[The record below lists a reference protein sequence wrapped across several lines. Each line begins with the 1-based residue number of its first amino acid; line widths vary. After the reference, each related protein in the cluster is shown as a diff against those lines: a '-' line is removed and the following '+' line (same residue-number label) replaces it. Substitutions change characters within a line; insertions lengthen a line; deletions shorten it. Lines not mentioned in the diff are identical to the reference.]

1 MAEHATGTVGT
12 IGTAGTVT
20 FLFADVQD
28 STMLWER
35 DPTAMR
41 AAHSGYEEI
50 LQGAI
55 DANGGY
61 AHQMIGNSSQ
71 AAFPTAAQ
79 AVQAAVDAQL
89 LLFTE
94 QWPSSIGDFQVGMA
108 LHTGVI
114 VEGTG
119 GYSGPTHNRATGLL
133 SAGHGGQVL
142 LYTATQELVRDH
154 LTQLRPTDLPGVQ
167 LLDLG
172 EHRLRNLT
180 RPERIF
186 QLVVPGL
193 PAHFP
198 ALRTMDSLPNNLP
211 RLSTLLVGREKQIS
225 DVITLLRR
233 SDVSLVT
240 LTGPAGTGKT
250 RLSLEIGAQ
259 MLEEQKDGVWFVEL
273 ATLSPDEHKLVPSSI
288 AETLRLREAPG
299 QAVIETL
306 KEYLKDKQMLLV
318 LDNFEQVTQAASQ
331 VSSLLKAAPR
341 LKVLVSSRIA
351 LRVYGERGYR
361 VPPLSVPDRKR
372 LQEHKRDSHLDR
384 SFAGSGPA
392 QQVGQQVTQEAARQV
407 EQYTRYEAVRL
418 FVERAQAVK
427 ADFVITAEN
436 APDIASIC
444 ARLDGLPLAIELAAA
459 RTRLFTPQ
467 ALLGRLSDRLK
478 ILTGGARDLPARQQT
493 MRGAIEWSYDLLSEE
508 EKQLFRRLAIF
519 NGGRTLEAIETVCG
533 TWLTVDSSGLRGDD
547 QLPTTDDGNHQPAT
561 RNSHPY
567 IDVLEGVQSLLDKSM
582 LVEREGRV
590 GETRYWMLETIHDYA
605 REKLQESGEAEPLQ
619 REHAL
624 YFMRL
629 AEDAEPHLTGKKQQ
643 EWLDRLEDD
652 YDNIRAALE
661 WANEQA
667 RAGET
672 GEVSAIGN
680 REKGGVEAAQAVARG
695 PEGTQL
701 MAGEVG
707 LRIGGAI
714 WRFWLVRGLSTEGR
728 EQLERAISIPEA
740 SEAPLQG
747 RLLGT
752 LRASSTR
759 SRIKA
764 LNGAGVL
771 AERQGD
777 YSSARSLTEAAL
789 DLGREVGDKH
799 SMAFSLNNLGNVAK
813 EQGDYPAARAL
824 YEQSLALRRELGD
837 KGGMSASLNNLGNI
851 VKEQRD
857 YPAARALYEQS
868 LVLKRELGD
877 KGGMSASLN
886 NLGAVAKEQGDYP
899 AARTLYEQSL
909 ALRRELGDKWG
920 ITLSLSNLGAVAQ
933 EQGDYQ
939 AARALYEESLV
950 LKRELG
956 DRKGIAECLV
966 GLGGVAVGV
975 GQVGRGAMLLGAV
988 EGMLQGMSAVLDRE
1002 DLLPYER
1009 SVQQARAL
1017 LREEEFEQA
1026 WQDGRAMSVEAAI
1039 EYALQPS
1046 AREPA
1051 RIDADEFRVE
1061 RYRQVEELH
1070 IEINQAKKAGQVE
1083 AITGTEYFK
1092 ELQARARVMLIER
1105 KERVASNNKET
1116 GA

>member
-1 MAEHATGTVGT
+1 M
-12 IGTAGTVT
+12 
-20 FLFADVQD
+20 
-28 STMLWER
+28 
-35 DPTAMR
+35 
-41 AAHSGYEEI
+41 
-50 LQGAI
+50 
-55 DANGGY
+55 
-61 AHQMIGNSSQ
+61 
-71 AAFPTAAQ
+71 
-79 AVQAAVDAQL
+79 
-89 LLFTE
+89 
-94 QWPSSIGDFQVGMA
+94 
-108 LHTGVI
+108 
-114 VEGTG
+114 
-119 GYSGPTHNRATGLL
+119 
-133 SAGHGGQVL
+133 
-142 LYTATQELVRDH
+142 
-154 LTQLRPTDLPGVQ
+154 
-167 LLDLG
+167 
-172 EHRLRNLT
+172 
-180 RPERIF
+180 
-186 QLVVPGL
+186 
-193 PAHFP
+193 
-198 ALRTMDSLPNNLP
+198 
-211 RLSTLLVGREKQIS
+211 
-225 DVITLLRR
+225 
-233 SDVSLVT
+233 
-240 LTGPAGTGKT
+240 
-250 RLSLEIGAQ
+250 
-259 MLEEQKDGVWFVEL
+259 
-273 ATLSPDEHKLVPSSI
+273 
-288 AETLRLREAPG
+288 
-299 QAVIETL
+299 
-306 KEYLKDKQMLLV
+306 
-318 LDNFEQVTQAASQ
+318 
-331 VSSLLKAAPR
+331 
-341 LKVLVSSRIA
+341 
-351 LRVYGERGYR
+351 
-361 VPPLSVPDRKR
+361 
-372 LQEHKRDSHLDR
+372 
-384 SFAGSGPA
+384 
-392 QQVGQQVTQEAARQV
+392 
-407 EQYTRYEAVRL
+407 
-418 FVERAQAVK
+418 ERAQAVK

-493 MRGAIEWSYDLLSEE
+493 MRGAIEWSYDLLSEG

-533 TWLTVDSSGLRGDD
+533 MRNEEFGMRNKTEQSNIPHSEFLIPQSYDVVD
-547 QLPTTDDGNHQPAT
+547 
-561 RNSHPY
+561 
-567 IDVLEGVQSLLDKSM
+567 IVESLLDKSM
-582 LVEREGRV
+582 LVEREGRD

-605 REKLQESGEAEPLQ
+605 REKLQESGEAEPLR

-629 AEDAEPHLTGKKQQ
+629 AEEAEPYLTGKKQQ

-667 RAGET
+667 KAGET
-672 GEVSAIGN
+672 GEVRDMGN
-680 REKGGVEAAQAVARG
+680 RDEGAVGAAQGA
-695 PEGTQL
+695 E
-701 MAGEVG
+701 AGEVG
-707 LRIGGAI
+707 LRIGGAL
-714 WRFWLVRGLSTEGR
+714 WRFWLVRSLFTEGR
-728 EQLERAISIPEA
+728 ERLERAISIPEA
-740 SEAPLQG
+740 SEAPLQAP
-747 RLLGT
+747 LLGT
-752 LRASSTR
+752 LRTSSSK
-759 SRIKA
+759 SRVKA

-837 KGGMSASLNNLGNI
+837 KGGMSASLNNLGNMA
-851 VKEQRD
+851 KEQRD
-857 YPAARALYEQS
+857 YPAAHALYEQS

-877 KGGMSASLN
+877 KGGMASTLN
-886 NLGAVAKEQGDYP
+886 NLGNVAKEQEDYP
-899 AARTLYEQSL
+899 AARALYEQSL
-909 ALRRELGDKWG
+909 ALQRELGDKWG

-933 EQGDYQ
+933 EQGDYP

-975 GQVGRGAMLLGAV
+975 GQVGGGARLLGAV

-1017 LREEEFEQA
+1017 LREEEFEQT
-1026 WQDGRAMSVEAAI
+1026 WQEGRAMSVEMAI

-1051 RIDADEFRVE
+1051 RTEAHEARVG

-1092 ELQARARVMLIER
+1092 ELQARARVMLLER
-1105 KERVASNNKET
+1105 KERGASNDKEM